1 MPFKRHGTYRFN
13 DFEMDMA
20 QRSLRRGSHAV
31 AISAQSFDLL
41 AFLVVRAP
49 AAATQEELVSALW
62 PHASVEESNL
72 RQHIYLLRNALAGE
86 DPGGKIIAS
95 VGRDGYQL
103 TAPVSKVRPS
113 EEERPEPEIS
123 APPARLTGGR
133 SRRRVA
139 ISESQEDEAEEVTAT
154 GVGFVPRV
162 VAAIRGSG
170 LWQGVIV
177 AGLVMVVGLSVWLI
191 WSHQHPAPNSAMRTI
206 VADFQNAT
214 GDAEF
219 DQSLRT
225 ALTIDLRQSPYLT
238 LIGDDQV
245 RTALDAMSADA
256 ASPAAPVSAG
266 NDLGDAP
273 RQACIRVNGQLL
285 FSGGI
290 RRLGPKYM
298 VTVQALDCARNSSR
312 AISRGIADSPDNVLT
327 VLDKVAADLR
337 RQLGEPRSSIVTF
350 RKPLFPWGMA
360 SIAAL
365 KPYAGAVQLASD
377 GKWSE
382 SISLFERAIELD
394 SQFTN
399 AYEDLGL
406 AYSNLGQREQAA
418 ANLTRAYELR
428 DKVNTFDRLNI
439 IARWSYLVSGDL
451 AAGIRNFKAA
461 NLLYPSN
468 AAFLAGLAD
477 LEIKTGKPALAL
489 DPIRQALALDA
500 GNAAVYELLA
510 GAQMRL
516 GQFEQAAETCQQA
529 MARKVDT
536 AQIHI
541 YLLQI
546 AYLRLDQPAID
557 AQLAWAKGKP
567 EEPELRLQQAQIE
580 MAQGKVKSAQAIF
593 LSVAEGLRKQ
603 GQNERADRIL
613 ASAPRRVAE
622 LGLVDTAGA
631 ELGRLPAVA
640 DSADVAVAWAET
652 GENSRAQGLTD
663 KGLEANPAST
673 QWQFIL
679 GPQMRAAI
687 ALNQHQPK
695 AAIDALQP
703 ALPYDMAS
711 LDLPALRGR
720 AYLAD
725 SQPQLAETEF
735 HKILDHPGA
744 DPLSLN
750 YPLAQLGLARALAQ
764 QGKTAEAGFAYKIVL
779 QIWKD
784 ADADLPRVR
793 EARAESAKVNGE
805 GAASGSRSRY

>member
-13 DFEMDMA
+13 DFEMDLT
-20 QRSLRRGSHAV
+20 QRSLRRDGHAV
-31 AISAQSFDLL
+31 TISAQSFDVL

-49 AAATQEELVSALW
+49 AAATQEELVAALW

-72 RQHIYLLRNALAGE
+72 RQHIYLLRNALAGQ

-103 TAPVSKVRPS
+103 TAPVSKVRLS
-113 EEERPEPEIS
+113 EEDAPKPEIS
-123 APPARLTGGR
+123 KPPARLTIGR
-133 SRRRVA
+133 SRRRAA
-139 ISESQEDEAEEVTAT
+139 ISGSESEQDEAGETRAAGE
-154 GVGFVPRV
+154 GFVPRV

-170 LWQGVIV
+170 MWQGAIV
-177 AGLVMVVGLSVWLI
+177 AGLVMIVGLSVWLI
-191 WSHQHPAPNSAMRTI
+191 WSHQHRAPSTAMRAV
-206 VADFQNAT
+206 VADFENSTGNA
-214 GDAEF
+214 GF

-245 RTALDAMSADA
+245 RTAVDAMSADA
-256 ASPAAPVSAG
+256 ANLTAPVSS
-266 NDLGDAP
+266 GDAA
-273 RQACIRVNGQLL
+273 RQACLRLNGELL
-285 FSGGI
+285 FTGGI
-290 RRLGPKYM
+290 HRLGPKYM
-298 VTVQALDCARNSSR
+298 VTVQAVDCARKSKR
-312 AISRGIADSPDNVLT
+312 AVSRGIADSPDSVLT

-337 RQLGEPRSSIVTF
+337 RQLGEPRGSIATF
-350 RKPLFPWGMA
+350 RKPLFPWGTA

-365 KPYAGAVQLASD
+365 KPYAGGVQLASD

-382 SISLFERAIELD
+382 SVSLFERAIELD
-394 SQFTN
+394 SQFAN

-406 AYSNLGQREQAA
+406 AYSNLGQREQAS

-461 NLLYPSN
+461 NLLYPNN

-489 DPIRQALALDA
+489 DPIREALALDA
-500 GNAAVYELLA
+500 GNAAAYELLA
-510 GAQMRL
+510 SAQMRL

-541 YLLQI
+541 DLLQI

-567 EEPELRLQQAQIE
+567 EEPELRLQQGLIE
-580 MAQGKVKSAQAIF
+580 MAQGKVKSSQAIF
-593 LSVAEGLRKQ
+593 SSVAEGFRKQ
-603 GQNERADRIL
+603 GQKDRADRVL

-622 LGLVDTAGA
+622 LGLVDTADA
-631 ELGRLPAVA
+631 ELARLTAVA

-652 GENSRAQGLTD
+652 GENTRAQGLID
-663 KGLEANPAST
+663 KELEANPAST

-695 AAIDALQP
+695 AAIEALQP

-793 EARAESAKVNGE
+793 EARAESARVNGE
-805 GAASGSRSRY
+805 GAPSSSRPRR